1 MQTCDVAIIGAGI
14 IGAACAYELASAGL
28 RVIVVDPNAIAS
40 GATNLGYGNL
50 SILND
55 KPGQFELT
63 RYGLALWSRLAQWLP
78 QECEYRKV
86 GTIWLASEFAHMEE
100 AVSRAEIFNAASTSA
115 QLLDSR
121 RLAAAEPGLRPDL
134 AGGLL
139 VADDASFH
147 PASAAQY
154 LFQLAA
160 KKGAQH
166 LRQSAVMLFEHEVKL
181 DNGET
186 LYAGSIINAAGTEA
200 PSLSPQLP
208 IEFIK
213 SHLLVV
219 QSNTL
224 CARHQLCEI
233 ASHQTADEGRVR
245 FHARQSEAL
254 PNQSSEIWIGSSTQP
269 ATRTTGSQVEP
280 KAIASV
286 LRRAIEM
293 LPGVGHAQPLRS
305 WTVLRTTTPDGL
317 PLIGRVPG
325 IEGLFAAT
333 AHNDFSATTSLATAR
348 LIADEILLRTPE
360 IEPTP
365 YLPQRFRGTTS

>member
-1 MQTCDVAIIGAGI
+1 
-14 IGAACAYELASAGL
+14 
-28 RVIVVDPNAIAS
+28 
-40 GATNLGYGNL
+40 
-50 SILND
+50 
-55 KPGQFELT
+55 
-63 RYGLALWSRLAQWLP
+63 
-78 QECEYRKV
+78 
-86 GTIWLASEFAHMEE
+86 MEE
-100 AVSRAEIFNAASTSA
+100 AVSRAEFFNAEGISTH
-115 QLLDSR
+115 LLDSR

-139 VADDASFH
+139 VEEDASFH
-147 PASAAQY
+147 PARAAQY

-160 KKGAQH
+160 KKGAHH
-166 LRQSAVMLFEHEVKL
+166 LRHSATMLFEHEVKL
-181 DNGET
+181 DNDET
-186 LYAGSIINAAGTEA
+186 LYAGSIINAAGTDA

-245 FHARQSEAL
+245 FQARQSEASQ
-254 PNQSSEIWIGSSTQP
+254 NQSSEIWIGSASQP
-269 ATRTTGSQVEP
+269 ASSTTGSQVEP
-280 KAIASV
+280 KAIAAV

-293 LPGVGHAQPLRS
+293 LPGVGRAQPVRS

-325 IEGLFAAT
+325 SEGLFAAT

-360 IEPTP
+360 IDPIP

>member
-14 IGAACAYELASAGL
+14 VGTACAYELASAGL

-40 GATNLGYGNL
+40 GSTNLAYGNL
-50 SILND
+50 SILDD

-63 RYGLALWSRLAQWLP
+63 RYGLALWNRLAEWLP
-78 QECEYRKV
+78 QECEYRKI
-86 GTIWLASEFAHMEE
+86 GTLWLASESAALEDAAH
-100 AVSRAEIFNAASTSA
+100 RAEFFNAEGVAA
-115 QLLDSR
+115 QPLDSR
-121 RLAAAEPGLRPDL
+121 RVAAAEPGLRPDL

-139 VADDASFH
+139 VTGDASFQ
-147 PASAAQY
+147 PARAAQY
-154 LFQLAA
+154 LFQLAV

-166 LRQSAVMLFEHEVKL
+166 LRRSALMLFEHEVRL
-181 DNGET
+181 DDNQT
-186 LYAGSIINAAGTEA
+186 LYAGSIINAAGSEA

-208 IEFIK
+208 IEFVK

-219 QSNTL
+219 QANTT
-224 CARHQLCEI
+224 CARYQLCELT
-233 ASHQTADEGRVR
+233 SHPAADDSRVR
-245 FHARQSEAL
+245 FQARQSL
-254 PNQSSEIWIGSSTQP
+254 PGPNQLTEIWIGVSNQTANASST
-269 ATRTTGSQVEP
+269 SQVEP
-280 KAIASV
+280 RVVASV

-293 LPGVGHAQPLRS
+293 LPGVGRAQPQRS
-305 WTVLRTTTPDGL
+305 WTVLRATTSDGL

-360 IEPTP
+360 IDPTP